1 MSMKLTQEQ
10 RDAIRQ
16 NGGPVEVEDDE
27 TQKVYVIVD
36 VDLHKRATQALQEH
50 ETRRAIRS
58 GLDDLEAGRVI
69 PFAEVDARLRKRL
82 GLPERAS

>member
-1 MSMKLTQEQ
+1 MKLTQEQ

-16 NGGPVEVEDDE
+16 HGGPVEVEDDE

-36 VDLHKRATQALQEH
+36 ADLHNRATQALKEH
-50 ETRRAIRS
+50 ETRRAIRA

-82 GLPERAS
+82 GLPDRAS